1 MRYYKTPSLILL
13 LYGFTIYIH
22 SSRSTAHPVE
32 KLGSII
38 YKRIKNLDVITIK
51 EKLIEIIKRR
61 RRNLKM
67 LLSFYVKDIESLLAD
82 ACERSLL
89 HNNNTTFVA
98 TGDDTQ

>member
-13 LYGFTIYIH
+13 LYGFTY

-51 EKLIEIIKRR
+51 EKLIEIKKR

-67 LLSFYVKDIESLLAD
+67 LLSFYLKDIESLLAD